1 MPFKI
6 KVVEVNI
13 EEVRNGKN
21 KYDKAAVVYSFNGQN
36 RTQNIMSFSN
46 PGIFAKV
53 RTMKP
58 GEEYNVEVTKN
69 DKGFNQ
75 WAAIDAV
82 SAADASAGPGKTQSD
97 KPGGVR
103 ATVSTYETPE
113 ERKIKQLYIIRQSS
127 ISNALEF
134 MKETTKDSG
143 GFNMS
148 DVLDTA
154 QLFVDFVYQTEDLFK
169 QPNDNLDDDVPY

>member
-75 WAAIDAV
+75 WASVESTTSA
-82 SAADASAGPGKTQSD
+82 AADAGVSVKAGAVGSARTN
-97 KPGGVR
+97 
-103 ATVSTYETPE
+103 VSTYETPE
-113 ERKIKQLYIIRQSS
+113 ERKVKQLYIIRQSS
-127 ISNALEF
+127 ISNAIEYC
-134 MKETTKDSG
+134 KQQDG
-143 GFNMS
+143 AGQGFKVNEIL
-148 DVLDTA
+148 DVA
-154 QLFVDFVYQTEDLFK
+154 QQFVDFVYQTEDLFK
-169 QPNDNLDDDVPY
+169 QPNDLETDDVPY